1 MANGRE
7 NTILS
12 PVEQAFVAAIT
23 WDKSNTLSKT
33 GGIMDTQNIS
43 TLSDYLSNHRLEHP
57 VSQDVIDSRQNKRTY
72 VIPIDVTRGDGS
84 AFKMNIIVDS
94 TGRDLAVMALTMDG
108 KEAPESF
115 KLADKLNQKLKD
127 NKDVL
132 SKAIS
137 PEVVSKM
144 LDVKSLD
151 DLAEK
156 NAKGEKIVADNPKEA
171 LEEVKKKNSDY
182 QDKELE
188 VEDGEIKEEK
198 EESEESEEQI
208 PEEYKGKID
217 EACEKAGIKRS
228 MLKNV
233 MFVRNPKSLTN
244 SIEGEN
250 LSETGGEVVV
260 LQLKDGIEKNK
271 NVLVQDNRVDK
282 TGRYDDEL
290 SRRMDSDSKFGATV
304 ENAEADKGQELLL
317 TYQLGNGEVVQIN
330 LDEEPINSRMS
341 DLEKLTVQEKVEAI
355 KDTWEV
361 NIQHAANSDEMRN
374 AYENANVSMETLERE
389 TGVILDP
396 IQMELDKEQDDVTE
410 EMEEEQEQED
420 EEKDDGY
427 GPYKGHYGRDMDDE
441 EKSLY

>member
-1 MANGRE
+1 MAKGRE

-12 PVEQAFVAAIT
+12 PIEQAFVAAIT
-23 WDKSNTLSKT
+23 WNKSDNLRKT

-43 TLSDYLSNHRLEHP
+43 TLSDYLANHRLEHP
-57 VSQDVIDSRQNKRTY
+57 VSQDVIDSKQNKRTY
-72 VIPIDVTRGDGS
+72 VVPIDVTRPDGS
-84 AFKMNIIVDS
+84 AFKMNLIIDS
-94 TGRDLAVMALTMDG
+94 TGRDLAVMDLTIDG

-115 KLADKLNQKLKD
+115 KLAEKLNQKLKA

-137 PEVVSKM
+137 PEEVNKI

-182 QDKELE
+182 QDKELK

-198 EESEESEEQI
+198 EESEEQI

-304 ENAEADKGQELLL
+304 ENAEADKDQELVV
-317 TYQLGNGEVVQIN
+317 TYLFEDGEMVKVN

-341 DLEKLTVQEKVEAI
+341 DLEKLTVQEKVETI
-355 KDTWEV
+355 KDMLEV
-361 NIQHAANSDEMRN
+361 NIQHASTSEEVEN
-374 AYENANVSMETLERE
+374 AYENANSAMDYLEKE
-389 TGVILDP
+389 TGVVLDP
-396 IQMELDKEQDDVTE
+396 IQNKIEEEKNKTE
-410 EMEEEQEQED
+410 DIEEEQQ
-420 EEKDDGY
+420 KDDGY
-427 GPYKGHYGRDMDDE
+427 GDTIDHYGTNHSEGRTH
-441 EKSLY
+441 

>member
-1 MANGRE
+1 MAKGMDNLNSIE
-7 NTILS
+7 K
-12 PVEQAFVAAIT
+12 AFIAAIT
-23 WDKSNTLSKT
+23 WDKSDTLSKT

-43 TLSDYLSNHRLEHP
+43 TLSDYLANHKLEHP
-57 VSQDVIDSRQNKRTY
+57 VSQDVIDSKQNKRTY
-72 VIPIDVTRGDGS
+72 VVPIDVTRPDGS
-84 AFKMNIIVDS
+84 AFKMNLIIDP
-94 TGRDLAVMALTMDG
+94 TGRDLAVMALTIDG

-115 KLADKLNQKLKD
+115 KLAEKLNQRLKA
-127 NKDVL
+127 NKEVL

-137 PEVVSKM
+137 PEEVNKI

-151 DLAEK
+151 ELAEK

-171 LEEVKKKNSDY
+171 LAEVKKKNSDY

-198 EESEESEEQI
+198 EDPEESEEQI

-250 LSETGGEVVV
+250 LSETGGEVIV

-271 NVLVQDNRVDK
+271 NVLVQDSRVDK

-304 ENAEADKGQELLL
+304 ENAEADKDQELVV
-317 TYQLGNGEVVQIN
+317 TYSFEDGEIVKVN

-341 DLEKLTVQEKVEAI
+341 DLEKLTVQEKVETI
-355 KDTWEV
+355 KDMLEV
-361 NIQHAANSDEMRN
+361 NIQHASTPEEIEN
-374 AYENANVSMETLERE
+374 AYENADSAMDYLEKE
-389 TGVILDP
+389 TGVVLDP
-396 IQMELDKEQDDVTE
+396 IQNKMQEEEKDKTE
-410 EMEEEQEQED
+410 DKEEEQQ

-427 GPYKGHYGRDMDDE
+427 GDTIEHYGSNHSEGRTH
-441 EKSLY
+441 

>member
-1 MANGRE
+1 MAKGRE

-12 PVEQAFVAAIT
+12 PIEQAFVAAIT
-23 WDKSNTLSKT
+23 WDKSDNLRKT

-57 VSQDVIDSRQNKRTY
+57 VSQDVIDSKQNKRTY
-72 VIPIDVTRGDGS
+72 VVPIDVTRPDGS
-84 AFKMNIIVDS
+84 AFKMNLIIDS
-94 TGRDLAVMALTMDG
+94 TGRDLAVMALTIDG

-115 KLADKLNQKLKD
+115 KLAEKLNQKLKA

-137 PEVVSKM
+137 PEEVNKI

-198 EESEESEEQI
+198 EESEEQI

-250 LSETGGEVVV
+250 LSETGGEVIV

-290 SRRMDSDSKFGATV
+290 SRRMDSDSKFGATL
-304 ENAEADKGQELLL
+304 ENAEADKDQELVV
-317 TYQLGNGEVVQIN
+317 TYSFEDGEMVKVN

-341 DLEKLTVQEKVEAI
+341 DLEKLTVQEKVETI
-355 KDTWEV
+355 KDMLEV
-361 NIQHAANSDEMRN
+361 NIQHASTPEEVEN
-374 AYENANVSMETLERE
+374 AYENADSAMDYLEKE
-389 TGVILDP
+389 TGVVLDP
-396 IQMELDKEQDDVTE
+396 IQNKMQEEEKNKTE
-410 EMEEEQEQED
+410 DIEEEQQ
-420 EEKDDGY
+420 KDDGY
-427 GPYKGHYGRDMDDE
+427 GDTIEHYGTNHSEGRTH
-441 EKSLY
+441 

>member
-1 MANGRE
+1 MAKRRE

-12 PVEQAFVAAIT
+12 PIEQAFVAAIT
-23 WDKSNTLSKT
+23 WDKSDNLRKT

-43 TLSDYLSNHRLEHP
+43 TLSDYLANHRLEHP
-57 VSQDVIDSRQNKRTY
+57 VSQDVIDSKQNKRTY
-72 VIPIDVTRGDGS
+72 VVPIDVTRPDGS
-84 AFKMNIIVDS
+84 AFKMNLIIDS
-94 TGRDLAVMALTMDG
+94 TGRDLAVMALTIDG

-115 KLADKLNQKLKD
+115 KLAEKLNQKLKA

-137 PEVVSKM
+137 PEEVNKI

-182 QDKELE
+182 QDKELK

-198 EESEESEEQI
+198 EESEEQI

-304 ENAEADKGQELLL
+304 ENAEADKDQELVV
-317 TYQLGNGEVVQIN
+317 TYSFEDGEMVKVN

-341 DLEKLTVQEKVEAI
+341 DLEKLTVQEKVETI
-355 KDTWEV
+355 KDMLEV
-361 NIQHAANSDEMRN
+361 NIQHASTPEEVEN
-374 AYENANVSMETLERE
+374 AYENANSAMDYLEKE
-389 TGVILDP
+389 TGVVLDP
-396 IQMELDKEQDDVTE
+396 IQNKIEEEKNKTE
-410 EMEEEQEQED
+410 DIEEEQQ
-420 EEKDDGY
+420 KDDGY
-427 GPYKGHYGRDMDDE
+427 GDTIEHYGTNHSEGRTH
-441 EKSLY
+441 

>member
-1 MANGRE
+1 MAKGRE

-12 PVEQAFVAAIT
+12 PIEQAFVAAIT
-23 WDKSNTLSKT
+23 WDKSDNLRKT

-57 VSQDVIDSRQNKRTY
+57 VSQDVIDSKQNKRTY
-72 VIPIDVTRGDGS
+72 VVPIDVTRPDGS
-84 AFKMNIIVDS
+84 AFKMNLIIDS
-94 TGRDLAVMALTMDG
+94 TGRDLAVMALTIDG

-115 KLADKLNQKLKD
+115 KLAEKLNQKLKA

-137 PEVVSKM
+137 PEEVNKI

-198 EESEESEEQI
+198 EESEEQI

-250 LSETGGEVVV
+250 LSETGGEVIV

-304 ENAEADKGQELLL
+304 ENAEADKDQELVV
-317 TYQLGNGEVVQIN
+317 TYSFEDGEMVKVN

-341 DLEKLTVQEKVEAI
+341 DLEKLTVQEKVETI
-355 KDTWEV
+355 KDMLEV
-361 NIQHAANSDEMRN
+361 NIQHASTPEEVEN
-374 AYENANVSMETLERE
+374 AYENADSAMDYLEKE
-389 TGVILDP
+389 TGVVLDP
-396 IQMELDKEQDDVTE
+396 IQNKMQEEEKNKTE
-410 EMEEEQEQED
+410 DIEEEQQ

-427 GPYKGHYGRDMDDE
+427 GDTIEHYGANHSEGRTH
-441 EKSLY
+441 

>member
-1 MANGRE
+1 MAKGRE

-12 PVEQAFVAAIT
+12 PIEQAFVAAIT
-23 WDKSNTLSKT
+23 WDKSDNLRKT

-43 TLSDYLSNHRLEHP
+43 TLSDYLANHRLEHP
-57 VSQDVIDSRQNKRTY
+57 VSQDVIDSKQNKRTY
-72 VIPIDVTRGDGS
+72 VVPIDVTRPDGS
-84 AFKMNIIVDS
+84 AFKMNLIIDS
-94 TGRDLAVMALTMDG
+94 TGRDLAVMALTIDG

-115 KLADKLNQKLKD
+115 KLAEKLNQKLKA

-137 PEVVSKM
+137 PEEVNKI

-182 QDKELE
+182 QDKELK

-198 EESEESEEQI
+198 EESEEQI

-304 ENAEADKGQELLL
+304 ENAEADKDQELVV
-317 TYQLGNGEVVQIN
+317 TYSFEDGEMVKVN

-341 DLEKLTVQEKVEAI
+341 DLEKLTVQEKVETI
-355 KDTWEV
+355 KDMLEV
-361 NIQHAANSDEMRN
+361 NIQHASTSEEVEN
-374 AYENANVSMETLERE
+374 AYENANSAMDYLEKE
-389 TGVILDP
+389 TGVVLDP
-396 IQMELDKEQDDVTE
+396 IQNKIEEEKNKTE
-410 EMEEEQEQED
+410 DIEEEQQ
-420 EEKDDGY
+420 KDDGY
-427 GPYKGHYGRDMDDE
+427 GDTIEHYGTNHSEGRTH
-441 EKSLY
+441 

>member
-1 MANGRE
+1 MAKGMDNLNSIE
-7 NTILS
+7 K
-12 PVEQAFVAAIT
+12 AFIAAIT
-23 WDKSNTLSKT
+23 WDKSDTLSKT
-33 GGIMDTQNIS
+33 GGIIDTQNIS
-43 TLSDYLSNHRLEHP
+43 TLSDYLVNHRLEHP

-84 AFKMNIIVDS
+84 AFKMNIIVDP
-94 TGRDLAVMALTMDG
+94 TGRDLAVMALTIDG

-115 KLADKLNQKLKD
+115 KLAEKLNQRLKA
-127 NKDVL
+127 NKEVL

-137 PEVVSKM
+137 AEDVNKI

-198 EESEESEEQI
+198 EDPEESEEQI

-271 NVLVQDNRVDK
+271 NVLVQDSRVDK

-304 ENAEADKGQELLL
+304 ENAEADKGQELVV
-317 TYQLGNGEVVQIN
+317 TYSFEDGEIVNVN

-341 DLEKLTVQEKVEAI
+341 DLEKLTLQEKVKAI
-355 KDTWEV
+355 KDEWEV
-361 NIQHAANSDEMRN
+361 NIQHASTPEERRN
-374 AYENANVSMETLERE
+374 AYENAIAAMEYLEKE
-389 TGVILDP
+389 TGVVLDP
-396 IQMELDKEQDDVTE
+396 IQNKI
-410 EMEEEQEQED
+410 EEEKTEDMQEETKE
-420 EEKDDGY
+420 EEKQQDNGY
-427 GPYKGHYGRDMDDE
+427 GDSLKHYGPDHSEGRTH
-441 EKSLY
+441 

>member
-1 MANGRE
+1 MAKGRE
-7 NTILS
+7 NTILN
-12 PVEQAFVAAIT
+12 PIEQAFVAAIT
-23 WDKSNTLSKT
+23 WDKSDNLRKT

-57 VSQDVIDSRQNKRTY
+57 VSQDVIDSKQNKRTY
-72 VIPIDVTRGDGS
+72 VVPIDVTRPDGS
-84 AFKMNIIVDS
+84 AFKMNLIIDS

-171 LEEVKKKNSDY
+171 LEEVKKKNSDLE
-182 QDKELE
+182 DKELE
-188 VEDGEIKEEK
+188 S
-198 EESEESEEQI
+198 ESEEDKEDKEAEDQI
-208 PEEYKGKID
+208 PEEYKEKID
-217 EACEKAGIKRS
+217 EACEKAGVKRS
-228 MLKNV
+228 MLKDV
-233 MFVRNPKSLTN
+233 MFVRNVKSLTN

-250 LSETGGEVVV
+250 LSETGEEVIV

-271 NVLVQDNRVDK
+271 NVLVQGDRVDK

-290 SRRMDSDSKFGATV
+290 SRRMDAGNKFGATV

-361 NIQHAANSDEMRN
+361 NMQHAANSDEMRN
-374 AYENANVSMETLERE
+374 AYENANTSMETLEKE

-410 EMEEEQEQED
+410 EMEEEEQQQED

-427 GPYKGHYGRDMDDE
+427 GQYKGHYGRDMEDE

>member
-1 MANGRE
+1 MAKGRE

-12 PVEQAFVAAIT
+12 PIEQAFVAAIT
-23 WDKSNTLSKT
+23 WDKSDNLRKT

-43 TLSDYLSNHRLEHP
+43 TLSDYLANHRLEHP
-57 VSQDVIDSRQNKRTY
+57 VSQDVIDSKQNKRTY
-72 VIPIDVTRGDGS
+72 VVPIDVTRPDGS
-84 AFKMNIIVDS
+84 AFKMNLIIDS
-94 TGRDLAVMALTMDG
+94 TGRDLAVMALTIDG

-115 KLADKLNQKLKD
+115 KLAEKLNQKLKA

-137 PEVVSKM
+137 PEEVNKI

-182 QDKELE
+182 QDKELK

-198 EESEESEEQI
+198 EESEEQI

-304 ENAEADKGQELLL
+304 ENAEADKDQELVV
-317 TYQLGNGEVVQIN
+317 TYLFEDGEMVKVN

-341 DLEKLTVQEKVEAI
+341 DLEKLTVQEKVETI
-355 KDTWEV
+355 KDMLEV
-361 NIQHAANSDEMRN
+361 NIQHASTPEEVEN
-374 AYENANVSMETLERE
+374 AYENANSAMDYLEKE
-389 TGVILDP
+389 TGVVLDP
-396 IQMELDKEQDDVTE
+396 IQNKIEEEKNKTE
-410 EMEEEQEQED
+410 DIEEEQQ
-420 EEKDDGY
+420 KDDGY
-427 GPYKGHYGRDMDDE
+427 GDTIEHYGTNHSEGRTH
-441 EKSLY
+441 

>member
-1 MANGRE
+1 MAKGRE

-12 PVEQAFVAAIT
+12 PIEQAFVAAIT
-23 WDKSNTLSKT
+23 WDKSDNLRKT

-57 VSQDVIDSRQNKRTY
+57 VSQDVIDSKQNKRIY
-72 VIPIDVTRGDGS
+72 VVPIDVTRPDGS
-84 AFKMNIIVDS
+84 AFKMNLIIDS
-94 TGRDLAVMALTMDG
+94 TGRDLAVMALTIDG

-115 KLADKLNQKLKD
+115 KLAEKLNQKLKA

-137 PEVVSKM
+137 PEEVNKI

-171 LEEVKKKNSDY
+171 LEEVKKKNSDFK
-182 QDKELE
+182 DKELE

-198 EESEESEEQI
+198 EESEEQI

-217 EACEKAGIKRS
+217 EACEKAGIKKS

-250 LSETGGEVVV
+250 LSETGGEVIV

-304 ENAEADKGQELLL
+304 ENAEADKGQELVV
-317 TYQLGNGEVVQIN
+317 TYSFEDGEMVKVN

-341 DLEKLTVQEKVEAI
+341 DLEKLTVQEKVETI
-355 KDTWEV
+355 KDMLEV
-361 NIQHAANSDEMRN
+361 NIQHASTPEEVEN
-374 AYENANVSMETLERE
+374 AYENADSAMDYLEKE
-389 TGVILDP
+389 TGVVLDP
-396 IQMELDKEQDDVTE
+396 IQNKMQEEEKNKTE
-410 EMEEEQEQED
+410 DIEEEQQ
-420 EEKDDGY
+420 KDDGY
-427 GPYKGHYGRDMDDE
+427 GDTIEHYGTNHSGGRTH
-441 EKSLY
+441 

>member
-1 MANGRE
+1 MAKGRE

-12 PVEQAFVAAIT
+12 PIEQAFVAAIT
-23 WDKSNTLSKT
+23 WDKSDNLRKT

-57 VSQDVIDSRQNKRTY
+57 VSQDVIDSKQNKRTY
-72 VIPIDVTRGDGS
+72 VVPIDVTRPDGS
-84 AFKMNIIVDS
+84 AFKMNLIIDS
-94 TGRDLAVMALTMDG
+94 TGRDLAVMALTIDG

-115 KLADKLNQKLKD
+115 KLAEKLNQKLKA

-137 PEVVSKM
+137 PEEVNKI

-171 LEEVKKKNSDY
+171 LEEVKKKNSDFK
-182 QDKELE
+182 DKELE

-198 EESEESEEQI
+198 EESEEQI

-217 EACEKAGIKRS
+217 EACEKAGIKKS

-250 LSETGGEVVV
+250 LSETGGEVIV

-271 NVLVQDNRVDK
+271 NVLVQDSRVDK

-304 ENAEADKGQELLL
+304 ENAEADKDQELVV
-317 TYQLGNGEVVQIN
+317 TYSFEDGEIVKVN

-341 DLEKLTVQEKVEAI
+341 DLEKLTVQEKVETI
-355 KDTWEV
+355 KDMLEV
-361 NIQHAANSDEMRN
+361 NIQHASTPEEIEN
-374 AYENANVSMETLERE
+374 AYENADSAMDYLEKE
-389 TGVILDP
+389 TGVVLDP
-396 IQMELDKEQDDVTE
+396 IQNKMQEEEKDKTE
-410 EMEEEQEQED
+410 DKEEEQQ

-427 GPYKGHYGRDMDDE
+427 GDTIEHYGSNHSEGRTH
-441 EKSLY
+441 

>member
-1 MANGRE
+1 MAKGRE

-12 PVEQAFVAAIT
+12 PIEQAFVAAIT
-23 WDKSNTLSKT
+23 WNKSDNLRKT

-43 TLSDYLSNHRLEHP
+43 TLSDYLANHRLEHP
-57 VSQDVIDSRQNKRTY
+57 VSQDVIDSKQNKRTY
-72 VIPIDVTRGDGS
+72 VVPIDVTRPDGS
-84 AFKMNIIVDS
+84 AFKMNLIIDS
-94 TGRDLAVMALTMDG
+94 TGRDLAVMALTIDG

-115 KLADKLNQKLKD
+115 KLAEKLNQKLKA

-137 PEVVSKM
+137 PEEVNKI

-182 QDKELE
+182 QDKELK

-198 EESEESEEQI
+198 EESEEQI

-304 ENAEADKGQELLL
+304 ENAEADKDQELVV
-317 TYQLGNGEVVQIN
+317 TYLFEDGEMVKVN

-341 DLEKLTVQEKVEAI
+341 DLEKLTVQEKVETI
-355 KDTWEV
+355 KDMLEV
-361 NIQHAANSDEMRN
+361 NIQHASTSEEVEN
-374 AYENANVSMETLERE
+374 AYENANSAMDYLEKE
-389 TGVILDP
+389 TGVVLDP
-396 IQMELDKEQDDVTE
+396 IQNKIEEEKNKTE
-410 EMEEEQEQED
+410 DIEEEQQ
-420 EEKDDGY
+420 KDDGY
-427 GPYKGHYGRDMDDE
+427 GDTIEHYGTNHSEGRTH
-441 EKSLY
+441 

>member
-1 MANGRE
+1 MAKGMDNLNSIE
-7 NTILS
+7 K
-12 PVEQAFVAAIT
+12 AFIAAIT
-23 WDKSNTLSKT
+23 WDKSDTLSKT
-33 GGIMDTQNIS
+33 GGIIDTQNIS
-43 TLSDYLSNHRLEHP
+43 TLSDYLVNHRLEHP

-84 AFKMNIIVDS
+84 AFKMNIIVDP
-94 TGRDLAVMALTMDG
+94 TGRDLAVMALTIDG

-115 KLADKLNQKLKD
+115 KLAEKLNQRLKA
-127 NKDVL
+127 NKEVL

-137 PEVVSKM
+137 AEDVNKI

-198 EESEESEEQI
+198 EDPEESEEQI

-250 LSETGGEVVV
+250 LSETGGEVIV

-271 NVLVQDNRVDK
+271 NVLVQDSRVDK

-304 ENAEADKGQELLL
+304 ENAEADKGQELVV
-317 TYQLGNGEVVQIN
+317 TYSFEDGEIVNVN

-341 DLEKLTVQEKVEAI
+341 DLEKLTVQEKVKSI
-355 KDTWEV
+355 KDEWEV
-361 NIQHAANSDEMRN
+361 NIQHASTPEERNN
-374 AYENANVSMETLERE
+374 AYENAIAAMEYLEKE
-389 TGVILDP
+389 TGVVLDP
-396 IQMELDKEQDDVTE
+396 IQNKI
-410 EMEEEQEQED
+410 EEEKTEDMQEETKE
-420 EEKDDGY
+420 EEKQQDNGY
-427 GPYKGHYGRDMDDE
+427 GDSLKHYGPDHSEGRTH
-441 EKSLY
+441 

>member
-1 MANGRE
+1 MAKGRE

-12 PVEQAFVAAIT
+12 PIEQAFVAAIT
-23 WDKSNTLSKT
+23 WDKSDTLSKT

-43 TLSDYLSNHRLEHP
+43 TLSDYLVNHRLEHP

-84 AFKMNIIVDS
+84 AFKMNLIVDS
-94 TGRDLAVMALTMDG
+94 TGRDLAVMALTIDG

-115 KLADKLNQKLKD
+115 KLAEKLNQKLKS

-137 PEVVSKM
+137 PEMVSKM

-171 LEEVKKKNSDY
+171 LEEVKKKNSDIK
-182 QDKELE
+182 DKELE
-188 VEDGEIKEEK
+188 VEDGEVKEEK

-250 LSETGGEVVV
+250 LSETGGEVIV

-271 NVLVQDNRVDK
+271 NVLVQDSRVDK

-304 ENAEADKGQELLL
+304 ENAEADKDQELVV
-317 TYQLGNGEVVQIN
+317 TYSFEDGEIVNVN

-341 DLEKLTVQEKVEAI
+341 DLEKLTVQERVDTI

-361 NIQHAANSDEMRN
+361 NMQHASTQEEVRN
-374 AYENANVSMETLERE
+374 AYENADAAMDYLEKE
-389 TGVILDP
+389 TGVVLDP
-396 IQMELDKEQDDVTE
+396 IQNKIEEEKKDKTE
-410 EMEEEQEQED
+410 EMQEESEEEKQQ
-420 EEKDDGY
+420 DDGY
-427 GPYKGHYGRDMDDE
+427 GDTIGHYGADHSQGRTH
-441 EKSLY
+441 

>member
-1 MANGRE
+1 MAKGRE

-12 PVEQAFVAAIT
+12 PIEQAFVAAIT
-23 WDKSNTLSKT
+23 WDKSDNLRKT

-57 VSQDVIDSRQNKRTY
+57 VSQDVIDSKQNKRIY
-72 VIPIDVTRGDGS
+72 VVPIDVTRPDGS
-84 AFKMNIIVDS
+84 AFKMNLIIDS
-94 TGRDLAVMALTMDG
+94 TGRDLAVMALTIDG

-115 KLADKLNQKLKD
+115 KLAEKLNQKLKA

-137 PEVVSKM
+137 PEEVNKI

-171 LEEVKKKNSDY
+171 LEEVKKKNSDFK
-182 QDKELE
+182 DKELE

-198 EESEESEEQI
+198 EESEEQI

-217 EACEKAGIKRS
+217 EACEKAGIKKS

-250 LSETGGEVVV
+250 LSETGGEVIV

-304 ENAEADKGQELLL
+304 ENAEADKGQELVV
-317 TYQLGNGEVVQIN
+317 TYSFEDGEIVKVN

-341 DLEKLTVQEKVEAI
+341 DLEKLTVQEKVETI
-355 KDTWEV
+355 KDMLEV
-361 NIQHAANSDEMRN
+361 NIQHASTPEEVEN
-374 AYENANVSMETLERE
+374 AYENANSAMDYLEKE
-389 TGVILDP
+389 TGVVLDP
-396 IQMELDKEQDDVTE
+396 IQNKMQEEEKNKTE
-410 EMEEEQEQED
+410 DIEEEQQ
-420 EEKDDGY
+420 KDDGY
-427 GPYKGHYGRDMDDE
+427 GDTIEHYGTNHSEGRTH
-441 EKSLY
+441 

>member
-1 MANGRE
+1 MAKGRE

-12 PVEQAFVAAIT
+12 PIEQAFVAAIT
-23 WDKSNTLSKT
+23 WDKSDNLRKT

-57 VSQDVIDSRQNKRTY
+57 VSQDVIDSKQNKRTY
-72 VIPIDVTRGDGS
+72 VVPIDVTRPDGS
-84 AFKMNIIVDS
+84 AFKMNLIIDS
-94 TGRDLAVMALTMDG
+94 TGRDLAVMALTIDG

-115 KLADKLNQKLKD
+115 KLAEKLNQKLKA

-137 PEVVSKM
+137 PEEVNKI

-250 LSETGGEVVV
+250 LSETGGEVIV

-304 ENAEADKGQELLL
+304 ENAEADKDQELVV
-317 TYQLGNGEVVQIN
+317 TYSFEDGEMVRVN

-341 DLEKLTVQEKVEAI
+341 DLEKLTVQEKVETI
-355 KDTWEV
+355 KDMLEV
-361 NIQHAANSDEMRN
+361 NIQHASTPEEVEN
-374 AYENANVSMETLERE
+374 AYENADSAMDYLEKE
-389 TGVILDP
+389 TGVVLDP
-396 IQMELDKEQDDVTE
+396 IQNKMQEEEKNKTE
-410 EMEEEQEQED
+410 DIEEEQQ
-420 EEKDDGY
+420 KDDGY
-427 GPYKGHYGRDMDDE
+427 GDTIEHYGTNHSEGRTH
-441 EKSLY
+441 

>member
-1 MANGRE
+1 MAKGIDN
-7 NTILS
+7 LS
-12 PVEQAFVAAIT
+12 FIEKVFVATIVL
-23 WDKSNTLSKT
+23 DKSDTLSKT
-33 GGIMDTQNIS
+33 GGIIDKQNIS

-84 AFKMNIIVDS
+84 AFKMNIIVDP
-94 TGRDLAVMALTMDG
+94 TGRDLAVMALTIDG

-115 KLADKLNQKLKD
+115 KLAEKLNQKLKA
-127 NKDVL
+127 NKEVL

-137 PEVVSKM
+137 AEDVNKI

-171 LEEVKKKNSDY
+171 LEEVKKKNSDFK
-182 QDKELE
+182 DKELE

-198 EESEESEEQI
+198 EESEEQI

-217 EACEKAGIKRS
+217 EACEKAGIKKS

-250 LSETGGEVVV
+250 LSETGGEVIV

-271 NVLVQDNRVDK
+271 NVLVQDSRVDK

-304 ENAEADKGQELLL
+304 ENAEADKDQELVV
-317 TYQLGNGEVVQIN
+317 TYSFEDGEIVKVN

-341 DLEKLTVQEKVEAI
+341 DLEKLTVQEKVETI
-355 KDTWEV
+355 KDMLEV
-361 NIQHAANSDEMRN
+361 NIQHASTPEEVEN
-374 AYENANVSMETLERE
+374 AYENANSAMDYLEKE
-389 TGVILDP
+389 TGVVLDP
-396 IQMELDKEQDDVTE
+396 IQSKMQEEEKDKTE
-410 EMEEEQEQED
+410 DKEEEQQ

-427 GPYKGHYGRDMDDE
+427 GDTIEHYGSNHSEGRTH
-441 EKSLY
+441 

>member
-1 MANGRE
+1 
-7 NTILS
+7 
-12 PVEQAFVAAIT
+12 
-23 WDKSNTLSKT
+23 
-33 GGIMDTQNIS
+33 
-43 TLSDYLSNHRLEHP
+43 
-57 VSQDVIDSRQNKRTY
+57 
-72 VIPIDVTRGDGS
+72 
-84 AFKMNIIVDS
+84 MNLIIDS
-94 TGRDLAVMALTMDG
+94 TGRDLAVMALTIDG

-115 KLADKLNQKLKD
+115 KLAEKLNQKLKA

-137 PEVVSKM
+137 PEEVNKI

-171 LEEVKKKNSDY
+171 LEEVKKKNSDFK
-182 QDKELE
+182 DKELE
-188 VEDGEIKEEK
+188 VEDGEIKEK
-198 EESEESEEQI
+198 KEESEEQI

-250 LSETGGEVVV
+250 LSETGGEVIV

-304 ENAEADKGQELLL
+304 ENAEADKDQELVV
-317 TYQLGNGEVVQIN
+317 TYSFEDGEMVKVN

-341 DLEKLTVQEKVEAI
+341 DLEKLTVQEKVETI
-355 KDTWEV
+355 KDMLEV
-361 NIQHAANSDEMRN
+361 NIQHASTPEEVEN
-374 AYENANVSMETLERE
+374 AYENANSAMDYLEKE
-389 TGVILDP
+389 TGVVLDP
-396 IQMELDKEQDDVTE
+396 IQNKIQ
-410 EMEEEQEQED
+410 EEEKNKTEDIEEQQ
-420 EEKDDGY
+420 KDDGY
-427 GPYKGHYGRDMDDE
+427 GDTIEHYGTNHSEGRTH
-441 EKSLY
+441 

>member
-1 MANGRE
+1 MAKGRE

-12 PVEQAFVAAIT
+12 PIEQAFVAAIT
-23 WDKSNTLSKT
+23 WDKSDNLRKT

-57 VSQDVIDSRQNKRTY
+57 VSQDVIDSKQNKRTY
-72 VIPIDVTRGDGS
+72 VVPIDVTRPDGS
-84 AFKMNIIVDS
+84 AFKMNLIIDS
-94 TGRDLAVMALTMDG
+94 TGRDLAVMALTIDG

-115 KLADKLNQKLKD
+115 KLAEKLNQKLKA
-127 NKDVL
+127 NKEVL

-137 PEVVSKM
+137 PEEVNKI

-304 ENAEADKGQELLL
+304 ENAEADKDQELVV
-317 TYQLGNGEVVQIN
+317 TYSFEDGEMVKVN

-341 DLEKLTVQEKVEAI
+341 DLEKLTVQEKVETI
-355 KDTWEV
+355 KDMLEV
-361 NIQHAANSDEMRN
+361 NIQHASTPEEVEN
-374 AYENANVSMETLERE
+374 AYENANSAMDYLEKE
-389 TGVILDP
+389 TGVVLDP
-396 IQMELDKEQDDVTE
+396 IQNKIEEEEKNKTE
-410 EMEEEQEQED
+410 DIEEEQQ
-420 EEKDDGY
+420 KDDGY
-427 GPYKGHYGRDMDDE
+427 GDTIEHYGTNHSEGRTH
-441 EKSLY
+441 

>member
-1 MANGRE
+1 MAKGRE

-12 PVEQAFVAAIT
+12 PIEQAFVAAIT
-23 WDKSNTLSKT
+23 WDKSDNLRKT

-57 VSQDVIDSRQNKRTY
+57 VSQDVIDSKQNKRTY
-72 VIPIDVTRGDGS
+72 VVPIDVTRPDGS
-84 AFKMNIIVDS
+84 AFKMNLIIDS
-94 TGRDLAVMALTMDG
+94 TGRDLAVMALTIDG

-115 KLADKLNQKLKD
+115 KLAEKLNQKLKA

-137 PEVVSKM
+137 PEEVNKI

-171 LEEVKKKNSDY
+171 LEEVKKKNSDFK
-182 QDKELE
+182 DKELE

-198 EESEESEEQI
+198 EESEEQI

-217 EACEKAGIKRS
+217 EACEKAGIKKS

-250 LSETGGEVVV
+250 LSETGGEVIV

-271 NVLVQDNRVDK
+271 NVLVQDSRVDK

-304 ENAEADKGQELLL
+304 ENAEADKDQELVV
-317 TYQLGNGEVVQIN
+317 TYSFEDGEIVKVN

-341 DLEKLTVQEKVEAI
+341 DLEKLTVQEKVETI
-355 KDTWEV
+355 KDMLEV
-361 NIQHAANSDEMRN
+361 NIQHASTPEEIEN
-374 AYENANVSMETLERE
+374 AYENADSAMDYLEKE
-389 TGVILDP
+389 TGVVLDP
-396 IQMELDKEQDDVTE
+396 IQNKMQEEKDKTE
-410 EMEEEQEQED
+410 DKEEEQQ

-427 GPYKGHYGRDMDDE
+427 GDTIEHYGSNHSEGRTH
-441 EKSLY
+441 

>member
-1 MANGRE
+1 MAKGRE

-12 PVEQAFVAAIT
+12 PIEQAFVAAIT
-23 WDKSNTLSKT
+23 WDKSDNLRKT

-57 VSQDVIDSRQNKRTY
+57 VSQDVIDSKQNKRTY
-72 VIPIDVTRGDGS
+72 VVPIDVTRPDGS
-84 AFKMNIIVDS
+84 AFKMNLIIDS
-94 TGRDLAVMALTMDG
+94 TGRDLAVMALTIDG

-115 KLADKLNQKLKD
+115 KLAEKLNQKLKA

-137 PEVVSKM
+137 PEEVNKI

-198 EESEESEEQI
+198 EESEEQI

-250 LSETGGEVVV
+250 LSETGGEVIV

-304 ENAEADKGQELLL
+304 ENAEADKDQELVV
-317 TYQLGNGEVVQIN
+317 TYSFEDGEMVRVN

-341 DLEKLTVQEKVEAI
+341 DLEKLTVQEKVETI
-355 KDTWEV
+355 KDMLEV
-361 NIQHAANSDEMRN
+361 NIQHASTPEEVEN
-374 AYENANVSMETLERE
+374 AYENANSAMDYLEKE
-389 TGVILDP
+389 TGVVLDP
-396 IQMELDKEQDDVTE
+396 IQNKMQEEEKNKTE
-410 EMEEEQEQED
+410 DIEEEQQ
-420 EEKDDGY
+420 KDDGY
-427 GPYKGHYGRDMDDE
+427 GDTIEHYGTNHSEGRTH
-441 EKSLY
+441 

>member
-1 MANGRE
+1 MAKGRE

-12 PVEQAFVAAIT
+12 PIEQAFVAAIT
-23 WDKSNTLSKT
+23 WDKSDNLRKT

-57 VSQDVIDSRQNKRTY
+57 VSQDVIDSKQNKRTY
-72 VIPIDVTRGDGS
+72 VVPIDVTRPDGS
-84 AFKMNIIVDS
+84 AFKMNLIIDS
-94 TGRDLAVMALTMDG
+94 TGRDLAVMALTIDG

-115 KLADKLNQKLKD
+115 KLAEKLNQKLKA

-137 PEVVSKM
+137 PEEVNKI

-171 LEEVKKKNSDY
+171 LEEVKKKNSDFK
-182 QDKELE
+182 DKELE

-198 EESEESEEQI
+198 EESEEQI

-250 LSETGGEVVV
+250 LSETGGEVIV

-290 SRRMDSDSKFGATV
+290 SRRMDSDSKFGVTV
-304 ENAEADKGQELLL
+304 ENAEADKDQELVV
-317 TYQLGNGEVVQIN
+317 TYSFEDGEMVKVN

-341 DLEKLTVQEKVEAI
+341 DLEKLTVQEKVETI
-355 KDTWEV
+355 KDMLEV
-361 NIQHAANSDEMRN
+361 NIQHASTPEEVEN
-374 AYENANVSMETLERE
+374 AYENADSAMDYLEKE
-389 TGVILDP
+389 TGVVLDP
-396 IQMELDKEQDDVTE
+396 IQNKMQEEEKNKTE
-410 EMEEEQEQED
+410 DIEEEQQ
-420 EEKDDGY
+420 KDDGY
-427 GPYKGHYGRDMDDE
+427 GDTIEHYGTNHSEGRTH
-441 EKSLY
+441 

>member
-1 MANGRE
+1 MAKGRE

-12 PVEQAFVAAIT
+12 PIEQAFVAAIT
-23 WDKSNTLSKT
+23 WDKSDALSKT

-57 VSQDVIDSRQNKRTY
+57 VSQDVIDSKQNKRTY
-72 VIPIDVTRGDGS
+72 VVPIDVTRPDGS
-84 AFKMNIIVDS
+84 AFKMNLIVDS
-94 TGRDLAVMALTMDG
+94 TGRDLAVMALTIDG

-115 KLADKLNQKLKD
+115 KLAEKLNQRLKA

-137 PEVVSKM
+137 PEEVNKI

-188 VEDGEIKEEK
+188 VEDGEIKEDP
-198 EESEESEEQI
+198 EESEEQI

-250 LSETGGEVVV
+250 LSETGGEVIV

-271 NVLVQDNRVDK
+271 NVLVQDSRVDK

-304 ENAEADKGQELLL
+304 ENAEADKDQELVV
-317 TYQLGNGEVVQIN
+317 TYSFEDGEIVNVN

-341 DLEKLTVQEKVEAI
+341 DLEKLTVQERVDTI
-355 KDTWEV
+355 KDEWEI
-361 NIQHAANSDEMRN
+361 NMQHASTQEEVRN
-374 AYENANVSMETLERE
+374 AYENADAAMDYLEKE
-389 TGVILDP
+389 TGVVLDP
-396 IQMELDKEQDDVTE
+396 IQNKIEEEKKDKTE
-410 EMEEEQEQED
+410 EMQEESEEEKQQ
-420 EEKDDGY
+420 DDGY
-427 GPYKGHYGRDMDDE
+427 GDTIGHYGADHSQGRTH
-441 EKSLY
+441 

>member
-1 MANGRE
+1 MAKGRE

-12 PVEQAFVAAIT
+12 PIEQAFVAAIT
-23 WDKSNTLSKT
+23 WDKSDNLRKT

-43 TLSDYLSNHRLEHP
+43 TLSDYLANHRLEHP
-57 VSQDVIDSRQNKRTY
+57 VSQDVIDSKQNKRTY
-72 VIPIDVTRGDGS
+72 VVPIDVTRPDGS
-84 AFKMNIIVDS
+84 AFKMNLIIDS
-94 TGRDLAVMALTMDG
+94 TGRDLAVMALTIDG

-115 KLADKLNQKLKD
+115 KLAEKLNQKLKA

-137 PEVVSKM
+137 PEEVNKI

-182 QDKELE
+182 QDKELK

-198 EESEESEEQI
+198 EESEEQI

-304 ENAEADKGQELLL
+304 ENAEADKDQELVV
-317 TYQLGNGEVVQIN
+317 TYLFEDGEMVKVN

-341 DLEKLTVQEKVEAI
+341 DLEKLTVQEKVETI
-355 KDTWEV
+355 KDMLEV
-361 NIQHAANSDEMRN
+361 NIQHASTSEEVEN
-374 AYENANVSMETLERE
+374 AYENANSAMDYLEKE
-389 TGVILDP
+389 TGVVLDP
-396 IQMELDKEQDDVTE
+396 IQNKIEEEKNKTE
-410 EMEEEQEQED
+410 DIEEEQQ
-420 EEKDDGY
+420 KDDGY
-427 GPYKGHYGRDMDDE
+427 GDTIEHYGTNHSEGRTH
-441 EKSLY
+441 

>member
-1 MANGRE
+1 MAKGRE

-12 PVEQAFVAAIT
+12 PIEQAFVAAIT
-23 WDKSNTLSKT
+23 WDKSDNLRKT

-57 VSQDVIDSRQNKRTY
+57 VSQDVIDSKQNKRIY
-72 VIPIDVTRGDGS
+72 VVPIDVTRPDGS
-84 AFKMNIIVDS
+84 AFKMNLIIDS
-94 TGRDLAVMALTMDG
+94 TGRDLAVMALTIDG

-115 KLADKLNQKLKD
+115 KLAEKLNQKLKA

-137 PEVVSKM
+137 PEEVNKI

-171 LEEVKKKNSDY
+171 LEEVKKKNSDFK
-182 QDKELE
+182 DKELE

-198 EESEESEEQI
+198 EESEEQI

-217 EACEKAGIKRS
+217 EACEKAGIKKS

-250 LSETGGEVVV
+250 LSETGGEVIV

-304 ENAEADKGQELLL
+304 ENAEADKGQELVV
-317 TYQLGNGEVVQIN
+317 TYSFEDGEIVKVN

-341 DLEKLTVQEKVEAI
+341 DLEKLTVQEKVETI
-355 KDTWEV
+355 KDMLEV
-361 NIQHAANSDEMRN
+361 NIQHASTPEEVEN
-374 AYENANVSMETLERE
+374 AYENADSAMDYLEKE
-389 TGVILDP
+389 TGVVLDP
-396 IQMELDKEQDDVTE
+396 IQNKMQEEEKNKTE
-410 EMEEEQEQED
+410 DIEEEQQ
-420 EEKDDGY
+420 KDDGY
-427 GPYKGHYGRDMDDE
+427 GDTIEHYGTNHSEGRTH
-441 EKSLY
+441 

>member
-1 MANGRE
+1 MAKGRE

-12 PVEQAFVAAIT
+12 PIEQAFVAAIT
-23 WDKSNTLSKT
+23 WDKSDNLRKT

-43 TLSDYLSNHRLEHP
+43 TLSDYLANHRLEHP
-57 VSQDVIDSRQNKRTY
+57 VSQDVIDSKQNKRTY
-72 VIPIDVTRGDGS
+72 VVPIDVTRPDGS
-84 AFKMNIIVDS
+84 AFKMNLIIDS
-94 TGRDLAVMALTMDG
+94 TGRDLAVMALTIDG

-115 KLADKLNQKLKD
+115 KLAEKLNQKLKA

-137 PEVVSKM
+137 PEEVNKI

-182 QDKELE
+182 QDKELK

-198 EESEESEEQI
+198 EESEEQI

-304 ENAEADKGQELLL
+304 ENAEADKDQELVV
-317 TYQLGNGEVVQIN
+317 TYSFEDGEIVKVN

-341 DLEKLTVQEKVEAI
+341 DLEKLTVQEKVETI
-355 KDTWEV
+355 KDMLEV
-361 NIQHAANSDEMRN
+361 NIQHASTPEEIEN
-374 AYENANVSMETLERE
+374 AYENADSAMDYLEKE
-389 TGVILDP
+389 TGVVLDP
-396 IQMELDKEQDDVTE
+396 IQNKMQEEEKDKTE
-410 EMEEEQEQED
+410 DKEEEQQ

-427 GPYKGHYGRDMDDE
+427 GDTIEHYGSNHSEGRTH
-441 EKSLY
+441 

>member
-1 MANGRE
+1 MAKGRE

-12 PVEQAFVAAIT
+12 PIEQAFVAAIT
-23 WDKSNTLSKT
+23 WDKSDNLRKT

-57 VSQDVIDSRQNKRTY
+57 VSQDVIDSKQNKRTY
-72 VIPIDVTRGDGS
+72 VVPIDVTRPDGS
-84 AFKMNIIVDS
+84 AFKMNLIIDS
-94 TGRDLAVMALTMDG
+94 TGRDLAVMALTIDG

-115 KLADKLNQKLKD
+115 KLAEKLNQKLKA

-137 PEVVSKM
+137 PEEVNKI

-171 LEEVKKKNSDY
+171 LEEVKKKNSDFK
-182 QDKELE
+182 DKELE
-188 VEDGEIKEEK
+188 VEDGEIKEK
-198 EESEESEEQI
+198 KDESEEQI

-233 MFVRNPKSLTN
+233 MLVRNPKSLTN

-250 LSETGGEVVV
+250 LSETGGEVIV

-304 ENAEADKGQELLL
+304 ENAEADKDQELVV
-317 TYQLGNGEVVQIN
+317 TYSFEDGEMVKVN

-341 DLEKLTVQEKVEAI
+341 DLEKLTVQEKVETI
-355 KDTWEV
+355 KDMLEV
-361 NIQHAANSDEMRN
+361 NIQHASTPEEVEN
-374 AYENANVSMETLERE
+374 AYENANSAMDYLEKE
-389 TGVILDP
+389 TGVVLDP
-396 IQMELDKEQDDVTE
+396 IQNKMQEEEKNKTE
-410 EMEEEQEQED
+410 DIEEEQQ
-420 EEKDDGY
+420 KDDGY
-427 GPYKGHYGRDMDDE
+427 GDTIEHYGTNHSEGRTH
-441 EKSLY
+441 

>member
-1 MANGRE
+1 MAKGRE

-12 PVEQAFVAAIT
+12 PIEQAFVAAIT
-23 WDKSNTLSKT
+23 WDKSDNLRKT

-57 VSQDVIDSRQNKRTY
+57 VSQDVIDSKQNKRTY
-72 VIPIDVTRGDGS
+72 VVPIDVTRPDGS
-84 AFKMNIIVDS
+84 AFKMNLIIDS
-94 TGRDLAVMALTMDG
+94 TGRDLAVMALTIDG

-115 KLADKLNQKLKD
+115 KLAEKLNQKLKA

-137 PEVVSKM
+137 PEEVNKI

-198 EESEESEEQI
+198 EESEEQI

-304 ENAEADKGQELLL
+304 ENAEADKDQELVV
-317 TYQLGNGEVVQIN
+317 TYSFEDGEMVKVN

-341 DLEKLTVQEKVEAI
+341 DLEKLTVQEKVETI
-355 KDTWEV
+355 KDMLEV
-361 NIQHAANSDEMRN
+361 NIQHASTPEEVEN
-374 AYENANVSMETLERE
+374 AYENANSAMDYLEKE
-389 TGVILDP
+389 TGVVLDP
-396 IQMELDKEQDDVTE
+396 IQNKIEEEEKNKTE
-410 EMEEEQEQED
+410 DIEEEQQ
-420 EEKDDGY
+420 KDDGY
-427 GPYKGHYGRDMDDE
+427 GDTIEHYGNDYSGGRTH
-441 EKSLY
+441 

>member
-1 MANGRE
+1 MAKGRE

-12 PVEQAFVAAIT
+12 PIEQAFVAAIT
-23 WDKSNTLSKT
+23 WDKSDNLRKT

-43 TLSDYLSNHRLEHP
+43 TLSDYLANHRLEHP
-57 VSQDVIDSRQNKRTY
+57 VSQDVIDSKQNKITY
-72 VIPIDVTRGDGS
+72 VVPIDVTRPDGS
-84 AFKMNIIVDS
+84 AFKMNLIIDS
-94 TGRDLAVMALTMDG
+94 TGRDLAVMALTIDG

-115 KLADKLNQKLKD
+115 KLAEKLNQKLKA

-137 PEVVSKM
+137 PEEVNKI

-182 QDKELE
+182 QDKELK

-198 EESEESEEQI
+198 EESEEQI
-208 PEEYKGKID
+208 TEEYKGKID

-304 ENAEADKGQELLL
+304 ENAEADKDQELVV
-317 TYQLGNGEVVQIN
+317 TYLFEDGEMVKVN

-341 DLEKLTVQEKVEAI
+341 DLEKLTVQEKVETI
-355 KDTWEV
+355 KDMLEV
-361 NIQHAANSDEMRN
+361 NIQHASTSEEVEN
-374 AYENANVSMETLERE
+374 AYENANSAMDYLEKE
-389 TGVILDP
+389 TGVVLDP
-396 IQMELDKEQDDVTE
+396 IQNKIEEEKNKTE
-410 EMEEEQEQED
+410 DIEEEQQ
-420 EEKDDGY
+420 KDDGY
-427 GPYKGHYGRDMDDE
+427 GDTIEHYGTNHSEGRTH
-441 EKSLY
+441 

>member
-1 MANGRE
+1 MAKGRE
-7 NTILS
+7 NTILN
-12 PVEQAFVAAIT
+12 PIEQAFVAAIT
-23 WDKSNTLSKT
+23 WDKSDNLRKT

-57 VSQDVIDSRQNKRTY
+57 VSQDVIDSKQNKRTY
-72 VIPIDVTRGDGS
+72 VVPIDVTRPDGS
-84 AFKMNIIVDS
+84 AFKMNLVVDS
-94 TGRDLAVMALTMDG
+94 TGRDLAVMALTIDG

-115 KLADKLNQKLKD
+115 KLAEKLNQKLKA
-127 NKDVL
+127 NKDALKNVIREEDLDKVL
-132 SKAIS
+132 G
-137 PEVVSKM
+137 
-144 LDVKSLD
+144 VKSLD

-171 LEEVKKKNSDY
+171 LEEVKKKNSDFK
-182 QDKELE
+182 DKELE

-198 EESEESEEQI
+198 EESEEQI

-250 LSETGGEVVV
+250 LSETGGEVIV

-304 ENAEADKGQELLL
+304 ENAEADKGQELVV
-317 TYQLGNGEVVQIN
+317 TYSFEDGEIINVN

-341 DLEKLTVQEKVEAI
+341 DLKKVEVKEQVQKI

-361 NIQHAANSDEMRN
+361 NMQHANSQEEIDN
-374 AYENANVSMETLERE
+374 AYENANVAMDYLEKE
-389 TGVILDP
+389 TGVVLDP
-396 IQMELDKEQDDVTE
+396 IQKRILEEKEDTK
-410 EMEEEQEQED
+410 EEESKDTKNERSN
-420 EEKDDGY
+420 EEKKY
-427 GPYKGHYGRDMDDE
+427 LMEHYGNDYSGGRTH
-441 EKSLY
+441 

>member
-1 MANGRE
+1 MAKGRE

-12 PVEQAFVAAIT
+12 PIEQAFVAAIT
-23 WDKSNTLSKT
+23 WDKSDNLRKT

-57 VSQDVIDSRQNKRTY
+57 VSQDVIDSKQNKRTY
-72 VIPIDVTRGDGS
+72 VVPIDVTRPDGS
-84 AFKMNIIVDS
+84 AFKMNLIIDS
-94 TGRDLAVMALTMDG
+94 TGRDLAVMALTIDG

-115 KLADKLNQKLKD
+115 KLAEKLNQKLKA

-137 PEVVSKM
+137 PEEVNKI

-250 LSETGGEVVV
+250 LSETGGEVIV

-304 ENAEADKGQELLL
+304 ENAEADKDQELVV
-317 TYQLGNGEVVQIN
+317 TYSFEDGEMVKVN

-341 DLEKLTVQEKVEAI
+341 DLEKLTVQEKVETI
-355 KDTWEV
+355 KDMLEV
-361 NIQHAANSDEMRN
+361 NIQHASTPEEVEN
-374 AYENANVSMETLERE
+374 AYENANSAMDYFEKE
-389 TGVILDP
+389 TGVVLDP
-396 IQMELDKEQDDVTE
+396 IQNKMQEEEKNKTE
-410 EMEEEQEQED
+410 DIEEEQQ
-420 EEKDDGY
+420 KDDGY
-427 GPYKGHYGRDMDDE
+427 GDTIEHYGTNHSEGRTH
-441 EKSLY
+441 

>member
-1 MANGRE
+1 MAKGRE

-12 PVEQAFVAAIT
+12 PIEQAFVAAIT
-23 WDKSNTLSKT
+23 WDKSDNLRKT

-57 VSQDVIDSRQNKRTY
+57 VSQDVIDSKQNKRTY
-72 VIPIDVTRGDGS
+72 VVPIDVTRPDGS
-84 AFKMNIIVDS
+84 AFKMNLIIDS
-94 TGRDLAVMALTMDG
+94 TGRDLAVMALTIDG

-115 KLADKLNQKLKD
+115 KLAEKLNQKLKA

-137 PEVVSKM
+137 PEEVNKI

-198 EESEESEEQI
+198 EESEEQI

-250 LSETGGEVVV
+250 LSETGGEVIV

-304 ENAEADKGQELLL
+304 ENAEADKDQELVV
-317 TYQLGNGEVVQIN
+317 TYSFEDGEIVKVN

-341 DLEKLTVQEKVEAI
+341 DLEKLTVQEKVETI
-355 KDTWEV
+355 KDMLEV
-361 NIQHAANSDEMRN
+361 NIQHASTPEEIEN
-374 AYENANVSMETLERE
+374 AYENADSAMDYLEKE
-389 TGVILDP
+389 TGVVLDP
-396 IQMELDKEQDDVTE
+396 IQNKMQEEEKDKTE
-410 EMEEEQEQED
+410 DKEEEQQ

-427 GPYKGHYGRDMDDE
+427 GDTIEHYGSNHSEGRTH
-441 EKSLY
+441 

>member
-1 MANGRE
+1 MAKGRE

-12 PVEQAFVAAIT
+12 PIEQAFVAAIT
-23 WDKSNTLSKT
+23 WDKSDNLRKT

-84 AFKMNIIVDS
+84 AFKMNIIVDP
-94 TGRDLAVMALTMDG
+94 TGRDLAVMALTIDG

-115 KLADKLNQKLKD
+115 KLAEKLNQRLKA
-127 NKDVL
+127 NKEVL

-137 PEVVSKM
+137 PEEVNKI

-151 DLAEK
+151 ELAEK

-171 LEEVKKKNSDY
+171 LAEVKKKNSDFK
-182 QDKELE
+182 DKELE

-198 EESEESEEQI
+198 EESEEQI

-217 EACEKAGIKRS
+217 EACEKAGIKKS

-250 LSETGGEVVV
+250 LSETGGEVIV

-271 NVLVQDNRVDK
+271 NVLVQDSRVDK

-304 ENAEADKGQELLL
+304 ENAEADKDQELVV
-317 TYQLGNGEVVQIN
+317 TYSFEDGEIVKVN

-341 DLEKLTVQEKVEAI
+341 DLEKLTVQEKVETI
-355 KDTWEV
+355 KDMLEV
-361 NIQHAANSDEMRN
+361 NIQHASTPEEIEN
-374 AYENANVSMETLERE
+374 AYENADSAMDYLEKE
-389 TGVILDP
+389 TGVVLDP
-396 IQMELDKEQDDVTE
+396 IQNKMQEEGNDKTEDKE
-410 EMEEEQEQED
+410 EEEQQ
-420 EEKDDGY
+420 EEKDNGY
-427 GPYKGHYGRDMDDE
+427 GDSLKHYGPDHSEGRTH
-441 EKSLY
+441 

>member
-1 MANGRE
+1 MAKGRE

-12 PVEQAFVAAIT
+12 PIEQAFVAAIT
-23 WDKSNTLSKT
+23 WNKSDNLRKT

-43 TLSDYLSNHRLEHP
+43 TLSDYLANHRLEHP
-57 VSQDVIDSRQNKRTY
+57 VSQDVIDSKQNKRTY
-72 VIPIDVTRGDGS
+72 VVPIDVTRPDGS
-84 AFKMNIIVDS
+84 AFKMNLIIDS
-94 TGRDLAVMALTMDG
+94 TGRDLAVMALTIDG

-115 KLADKLNQKLKD
+115 KLAEKLNQKLKA

-137 PEVVSKM
+137 PEEVNKI

-182 QDKELE
+182 QDKELK

-198 EESEESEEQI
+198 EESEEQI

-304 ENAEADKGQELLL
+304 ENAEADKDQELVV
-317 TYQLGNGEVVQIN
+317 TYLFEDGEMVKVN

-341 DLEKLTVQEKVEAI
+341 DLEKLTVQEKVETI
-355 KDTWEV
+355 KDMLEV
-361 NIQHAANSDEMRN
+361 NIQNASTPEEVEN
-374 AYENANVSMETLERE
+374 AYENANSAMDYLEKE
-389 TGVILDP
+389 TGVVLDP
-396 IQMELDKEQDDVTE
+396 IQNKIEEEKNKTE
-410 EMEEEQEQED
+410 DIEEEQQ
-420 EEKDDGY
+420 KDDGY
-427 GPYKGHYGRDMDDE
+427 GDTIEHYGTNHSEGRTH
-441 EKSLY
+441 

>member
-1 MANGRE
+1 MAKGRE

-12 PVEQAFVAAIT
+12 PIEQAFVAAIT
-23 WDKSNTLSKT
+23 WDKSDNLRKT

-57 VSQDVIDSRQNKRTY
+57 VSQDVIDSKQNKRTY
-72 VIPIDVTRGDGS
+72 VVPIDVTRHDGS
-84 AFKMNIIVDS
+84 AFKMNLIIDS
-94 TGRDLAVMALTMDG
+94 TGRDLAVMALTIDG

-115 KLADKLNQKLKD
+115 KLAEKLNQKLKA
-127 NKDVL
+127 NKEVL

-137 PEVVSKM
+137 PEEVNKI

-304 ENAEADKGQELLL
+304 ENAEADKDQELVV
-317 TYQLGNGEVVQIN
+317 TYSFEDGEMVKVN

-341 DLEKLTVQEKVEAI
+341 DLEKLTVQEKVETI
-355 KDTWEV
+355 KDMLEV
-361 NIQHAANSDEMRN
+361 NIQHASTPEEVEN
-374 AYENANVSMETLERE
+374 AYENANSAMDYLEKE
-389 TGVILDP
+389 TGVVLDP
-396 IQMELDKEQDDVTE
+396 IQNKIEEEEKNKTE
-410 EMEEEQEQED
+410 DIEEEQQ
-420 EEKDDGY
+420 KDDGY
-427 GPYKGHYGRDMDDE
+427 GDTIEHYGTNHSEGRTH
-441 EKSLY
+441 